1 MYRDEK
7 GTIFL
12 TYDGD
17 TMSLHEW
24 ARDDRCPL
32 RHYSSLQRRIEV
44 LGWDDEKAIT
54 TPGKATPPRYI
65 KAWGEEKR
73 VSEWLRDERCKI
85 DSPGAVYRRLND
97 GHDPE
102 TALSTPSGQ
111 LFGLIVTAFGETK
124 STGKWAEDDVCRV
137 HPRTIVA
144 RIKKGGMSPEE
155 AIRKPS
161 PSPVKRSPEE
171 WFAREVRAQQRL
183 KEVKGYV
190 PLRFLEDIRESLGK
204 HAEMAYSNRH
214 PDGTGSFC
222 FGIWADLQT
231 LPRLVHTM
239 DVADLALSGRLW
251 KSALEPQK
259 MAKGYLYLFRNWFAT
274 DADGTV
280 VYE

>member
-1 MYRDEK
+1 MYRDEE

-17 TMSLHEW
+17 TMSVHEW

-32 RHYSSLQRRIEV
+32 RHYSSLIRRVEV
-44 LGWDDEKAIT
+44 QGWDDEKAIT
-54 TPGKATPPRYI
+54 TPGKETPPKYI
-65 KAWGEEKR
+65 TAWGETKR
-73 VSEWLRDERCKI
+73 VSEWLKDEKCKI
-85 DSPGAVYRRLND
+85 DSAGAVYRRLKD

-124 STGKWAEDDVCRV
+124 STGQWAQDDVCRV

-144 RIKKGGMSPEE
+144 RVKAGMSPEE

-161 PSPVKRSPEE
+161 PHPVKRDPQE

-183 KEVKGYV
+183 KEIKGYV
-190 PLRFLEDIRESLGK
+190 PLPFLEDAVNSMGK
-204 HAEMAYSNRH
+204 HGEVAYSNRH

-222 FGIWADLQT
+222 FGIWADLPT
-231 LPRLVHTM
+231 LPRLVHAM
-239 DVADLALSGRLW
+239 DVANLGLSGRLW
-251 KSALEPQK
+251 KSALEPQR
-259 MAKGYLYLFRNWFAT
+259 MAEGYLYLFRNWFAT
-274 DADGTV
+274 DDDGTV